1 MEQFFADY
9 LERLQSLHEDMKKS
23 IKELPQAGLD
33 WKPGSGMNS
42 LSVLIFHTTGAE
54 RYWIGD
60 VACQDPSER
69 DREAEFKVQ
78 GLDAAKLN
86 ERLDL
91 SLDYVR
97 RAAEKLKLN
106 DLKDLRISPRNDR
119 KYTAGWA
126 LAHALEHT
134 ALHLG
139 HAQVTRQLWNQQLL
153 D

>member
-1 MEQFFADY
+1 MEQFFADF
-9 LERLQSLHEDMKKS
+9 LERLQSLHADMKET
-23 IKELPQAGLD
+23 IKKLPQAGLD

-42 LSVLIFHTTGAE
+42 LCVLVFHATGAE

-60 VACQDPSER
+60 VACQDPSGR

-78 GLDAAKLN
+78 GLDAAKLI
-86 ERLDL
+86 ERLDH
-91 SLDYVR
+91 SLDYAR
-97 RAAEKLKLN
+97 SAAVKLKLT
-106 DLKDLRISPRNDR
+106 DLQQLRLSPQDDR

-139 HAQVTRQLWNQQLL
+139 HAQVTRQFWDQQFKG
-153 D
+153 